1 MTAMTDV
8 AKEYGAALFML
19 ACEESA
25 TEEYGKALSN
35 IKKAFDEDPEYLIFL
50 DSPNISLGER
60 LAAIEAVFAKT
71 APEHLVSYLM
81 LLCEKGRI
89 QCFMA
94 AAEEY
99 FALLDASRRRSNA
112 KVVSAVE
119 LSEEEKSSIKAKLES
134 IYKGEVNMEYSVD
147 GAILGGLIVEI
158 NGKIMDGSLRHRLRE
173 VKEVISK

>member
-1 MTAMTDV
+1 MTDV

-25 TEEYGKALSN
+25 TEEYGKALSSV
-35 IKKAFDEDPEYLIFL
+35 KTAFEESPEYLMLL

-60 LAAIEAVFAKT
+60 LAAIEAVFSEN
-71 APEHLVSYLM
+71 APEHLLSFLM

-89 QCFMA
+89 QCFMT

-99 FALLDASRRRSNA
+99 FALLDAFRRRSNA
-112 KVVSAVE
+112 KVISAVE
-119 LSEEEKSSIKAKLES
+119 LSDEEKGKIKAKLES
-134 IYKGEVNMEYSVD
+134 RYKGEVNMEYSVD

>member
-1 MTAMTDV
+1 MTDV

-25 TEEYGKALSN
+25 TEEYGKALSSV
-35 IKKAFDEDPEYLIFL
+35 KTAFEESPEYLMLL

-60 LAAIEAVFAKT
+60 LAAIEAVFS
-71 APEHLVSYLM
+71 EN
-81 LLCEKGRI
+81 
-89 QCFMA
+89 

-99 FALLDASRRRSNA
+99 FALLDAFRRRSNA
-112 KVVSAVE
+112 KVISAVE
-119 LSEEEKSSIKAKLES
+119 LSDEEKGKIKAKLES